1 MATKKALYPDKTVLI
16 VDNEL
21 STELARWLTRDFGTV
36 LYWSSWNQGG
46 FASSN
51 EQQVGVGI
59 EGVTRIN
66 DLDEYIMACYKAKMA
81 GEPMPV
87 DLFIFTWVYD
97 AGKQDFLK
105 ELGCNVFGSG
115 RGEQLELDRI
125 ALKKVLKQQGLPV
138 GKHKIL
144 KGIDELIEY
153 LKTVKVT
160 QYVKL
165 PGRYRANSETF
176 RAENYEDR
184 KDFLDLLKI
193 EFGAVCNQIPIISED
208 EITDVVEIGLDPFTC
223 SGKYS
228 DILMGGCEQKDQAYL
243 AVVKSYKE
251 FPKELLETIEKLE
264 EPLKY
269 FEYNCQFSNEVR
281 IGKDKKSFV
290 MDMTCRFPFPPHMTQ
305 LYGYENIAEMYMETA
320 LGNVVA
326 PKSRFRYYMELLIKS
341 DWAENHWQK
350 VDVPEKYRDNFFF
363 ERLTIVDGQMFIVPH
378 GIKLKDVGSLVVG
391 ADTLDE
397 LYKLAIDINKELK
410 GSDLTIATECI
421 EKFKH
426 DIEKMEEFDLNIFE

>member
-21 STELARWLTRDFGTV
+21 STELALWLTRDFGMV

-184 KDFLDLLKI
+184 KDFLDLK
-193 EFGAVCNQIPIISED
+193 C
-208 EITDVVEIGLDPFTC
+208 
-223 SGKYS
+223 
-228 DILMGGCEQKDQAYL
+228 
-243 AVVKSYKE
+243 
-251 FPKELLETIEKLE
+251 
-264 EPLKY
+264 
-269 FEYNCQFSNEVR
+269 
-281 IGKDKKSFV
+281 
-290 MDMTCRFPFPPHMTQ
+290 
-305 LYGYENIAEMYMETA
+305 
-320 LGNVVA
+320 
-326 PKSRFRYYMELLIKS
+326 
-341 DWAENHWQK
+341 
-350 VDVPEKYRDNFFF
+350 
-363 ERLTIVDGQMFIVPH
+363 
-378 GIKLKDVGSLVVG
+378 
-391 ADTLDE
+391 
-397 LYKLAIDINKELK
+397 
-410 GSDLTIATECI
+410 
-421 EKFKH
+421 
-426 DIEKMEEFDLNIFE
+426 